1 MSTEMDSHL
10 VITTLVDQGVL
21 AADQSDAL
29 VEAVLESGR
38 EPEEFLIEEGQ
49 VDEHT
54 FYQAIA
60 NSVGANY
67 VDLSDFELD
76 AGLRDKIPVGLARL
90 HRALPIAEVDGTLYV
105 ALADPLDTERVAEL
119 RFALSQPLQVSVAP
133 VARIEELIAQYYES
147 VDYATQGF
155 STLSQKELSA
165 KLSEAGTAVSA
176 GNLSDEEKAQ
186 YVTQIIDNLI
196 DIGIKAK
203 ASDIHFEPFEEFMD
217 VRMRVDGTLRSL
229 LTKSDRQ
236 AYRAIKNELISR
248 VKILSNLN
256 IAESRLPQDGRIQR
270 SVMRDGKPFG
280 IDLRVSTLPTQ
291 FGESVVLRILDRSAV
306 QLDLDKLGVPE
317 RVKKTLREMIQLP
330 NGIIIVTG
338 PTGSGKTTTLYAC
351 LREINEPNAK
361 LLTAEDPVEY
371 DIDGIMQVP
380 VSEAIGLD
388 FARCLRAFLRQ
399 DPDRILVGETRD
411 LETAQIAIQAS
422 LTGHLVFT
430 SLHTNDSTGAIT
442 RLIDMGVEPFLIS
455 ASLELVVAQR
465 LVRRICPKCV
475 ETYEPTEDELLLL
488 GLSPHEV
495 GDKKFYK
502 GRGCEECSDTGYKGR
517 KGIYET
523 LRIGD
528 TLREMINQRAPGVV
542 LRQKAIELGMRTLRE
557 EGLDAIFNGETTVE
571 EILKYT

>member
-1 MSTEMDSHL
+1 MDPHL
-10 VITTLVDQGVL
+10 VITTLVDQGAVP
-21 AADQSDAL
+21 AEQSDDLLQAL
-29 VEAVLESGR
+29 LESGR
-38 EPEEFLIEEGQ
+38 SSEDFLVSEGH

-54 FYQAIA
+54 FYQTIA

-67 VDLSDFELD
+67 IDLAGFELESS
-76 AGLRDKIPVGLARL
+76 LRDKIPVGLARL
-90 HRALPIAEVDGTLYV
+90 HRALPVAEVDGTLYL
-105 ALADPLDTERVAEL
+105 ALSDPLDTERVSEL
-119 RFALSQPLQVSVAP
+119 RFALSQPIQISVASVP
-133 VARIEELIAQYYES
+133 RIEELITQYYES
-147 VDYATQGF
+147 IDYATEGF
-155 STLSQKELSA
+155 SALTQKELRA
-165 KLSEAGTAVSA
+165 KLSEAGSAVSA
-176 GNLSDEEKAQ
+176 GNLTEEERKQ

-229 LTKSDRQ
+229 LTKGDRK
-236 AYRAIKNELISR
+236 AYSSIARELISR
-248 VKILSNLN
+248 IKVISNLN

-270 SVMRDGKPFG
+270 SVMRNGKPFS

-291 FGESVVLRILDRSAV
+291 YGESVVLRILDRSAV

-317 RVKKTLREMIQLP
+317 RVKKTLREMIKLP

-351 LREINEPNAK
+351 LREINDPASK

-380 VSEAIGLD
+380 VNEGIGLD

-475 ETYEPTEDELLLL
+475 ETYEPTEDELMLL
-488 GLSPHEV
+488 GLSAHEV

-502 GRGCEECSDTGYKGR
+502 GRGCDECNNTGYKGR

-557 EGLDAIFNGETTVE
+557 EGLQAIFDGETSVE

>member
-1 MSTEMDSHL
+1 MDPHL
-10 VITTLVDQGVL
+10 VITTLADQGVVPS
-21 AADQSDAL
+21 DQSDAL
-29 VEAVLESGR
+29 LQAMLESGR
-38 EPEEFLIEEGQ
+38 SPEDFLIGEGH
-49 VDEHT
+49 VDEHA
-54 FYQAIA
+54 FYHAIA
-60 NSVGANY
+60 NSIGANY
-67 VDLSDFELD
+67 IDLTGFELENS
-76 AGLRDKIPVGLARL
+76 LRDRIPVGLARL
-90 HRALPIAEVDGTLYV
+90 HRALPVADHEGTLYV
-105 ALADPLDTERVAEL
+105 ALSDPLDPEKLSEL
-119 RFALSQPLQVSVAP
+119 RFALNENIAVSVAP
-133 VARIEELIAQYYES
+133 VRQIEQLIEQYYES
-147 VDYATQGF
+147 VDYAAEGF
-155 STLSQKELSA
+155 SALTQKELRA
-165 KLSEAGTAVSA
+165 KLSEAGSAVSA
-176 GNLSDEEKAQ
+176 GNLSDEDRAQ

-229 LTKSDRQ
+229 LTKSDRK
-236 AYRAIKNELISR
+236 AYSSIARELISR
-248 VKILSNLN
+248 VKVIASLN
-256 IAESRLPQDGRIQR
+256 IAESRLPQDGRIKR
-270 SVMRDGKPFG
+270 TVMRNGKPFD

-317 RVKKTLREMIQLP
+317 GVKKTLRDMIKLP

-380 VSEAIGLD
+380 VNEAIGLD
-388 FARCLRAFLRQ
+388 FSRCLRAFLRQ

-475 ETYEPTEDELLLL
+475 EPYEPSEDELVLL

-502 GRGCEECSDTGYKGR
+502 GRGCEDCNDTGYKGR

-523 LRIGD
+523 LRIND

-557 EGLDAIFNGETTVE
+557 EGLQAIFDGETSVE

>member
-1 MSTEMDSHL
+1 MDPHL
-10 VITTLVDQGVL
+10 VITTLADQGIIP
-21 AADQSDAL
+21 AEQSDAL
-29 VEAVLESGR
+29 LQAVLESGR
-38 EPEEFLIEEGQ
+38 APEDFLIEEGHI
-49 VDEHT
+49 DEHT
-54 FYQAIA
+54 FYQTIA
-60 NSVGANY
+60 HSIGANY
-67 VDLSDFELD
+67 IDLTDFELD
-76 AGLRDKIPVGLARL
+76 NSLRDKIPVGLARL
-90 HRALPIAEVDGTLYV
+90 HQALPVANLDGTLYV
-105 ALADPLDTERVAEL
+105 AMSDPLDAQRIEEL
-119 RFALSQPLQVSVAP
+119 RFALNENIQVSVAP
-133 VARIEELIAQYYES
+133 VRRIEELIAQYYES
-147 VDYATQGF
+147 VDYATEGF
-155 STLSQKELSA
+155 GALTQKELRE
-165 KLSEAGTAVSA
+165 KLSQVGAAVSA
-176 GNLSDEEKAQ
+176 GNLSDEDRAQ

-203 ASDIHFEPFEEFMD
+203 ASDIHFEPFEDFMD

-229 LTKSDRQ
+229 LTKSDRK
-236 AYRAIKNELISR
+236 AYSSIGRELISR
-248 VKILSNLN
+248 VKIIANLN

-270 SVMRDGKPFG
+270 SVTREGKPFS

-306 QLDLDKLGVPE
+306 QLDLDKLGVPDN
-317 RVKKTLREMIQLP
+317 VKKTLRDMIKLP

-351 LREINEPNAK
+351 LREINEPNSK

-371 DIDGIMQVP
+371 DIDGIIQVP
-380 VSEAIGLD
+380 VNEGIGLD

-465 LVRRICPKCV
+465 LVRRTCSKCIV
-475 ETYEPTEDELLLL
+475 PYEPSEEELLLL
-488 GLSPHEV
+488 GLSAHEV

-502 GRGCEECSDTGYKGR
+502 GNGCEDCNDTGYKGR
-517 KGIYET
+517 RAIYET
-523 LRIGD
+523 LRLND

-557 EGLDAIFNGETTVE
+557 EGLQAIFDGETTVE

>member
-1 MSTEMDSHL
+1 MDPHL
-10 VITTLVDQGVL
+10 VITTLVEQGVL
-21 AADQSDAL
+21 TAEQSDGL
-29 VEAVLESGR
+29 LQGMIDSGR
-38 EPEEFLIEEGQ
+38 SPEDFLVADGY
-49 VDEHT
+49 VGEHD

-60 NSVGANY
+60 NSIGANY
-67 VDLSDFELD
+67 IDLTDFELENT
-76 AGLRDKIPVGLARL
+76 LRDRVPVGLARL
-90 HRALPIAEVDGTLYV
+90 HRALPVAEHEGTLYL
-105 ALADPLDTERVAEL
+105 ALSDPLDPEKISEL
-119 RFALSQPLQVSVAP
+119 RFALNTDIQVSVAP
-133 VARIEELIAQYYES
+133 VHRIEELIQRYYES
-147 VDYATQGF
+147 VDYATEGF
-155 STLSQKELSA
+155 SALTQRELRA
-165 KLSEAGTAVSA
+165 KLSEAGSAVSA
-176 GNLSDEEKAQ
+176 GNLTEEERAQ

-229 LTKSDRQ
+229 LTKSDRK
-236 AYRAIKNELISR
+236 AYNSIARELISR
-248 VKILSNLN
+248 VKVISSLN
-256 IAESRLPQDGRIQR
+256 IAESRLPQDGRIKR
-270 SVMRDGKPFG
+270 TVMRDGKPFDV
-280 IDLRVSTLPTQ
+280 DLRVSTLPTQ

-317 RVKKTLREMIQLP
+317 SVKKTLREMIKLP

-351 LREINEPNAK
+351 LREINEPNSK

-380 VSEAIGLD
+380 VNEAIGLD

-465 LVRRICPKCV
+465 LVRRICPKCI
-475 ETYEPTEDELLLL
+475 EPYEPAEDELMLL
-488 GLSPHEV
+488 GLSAHEV
-495 GDKKFYK
+495 GDKKFFK
-502 GRGCEECSDTGYKGR
+502 GRGCEECNDTGYKGR
-517 KGIYET
+517 RAIYET
-523 LRIGD
+523 LRLND

-557 EGLDAIFNGETTVE
+557 EGLDAIFSGDTSVE
-571 EILKYT
+571 EVLKYT

>member
-1 MSTEMDSHL
+1 MDPHL
-10 VITTLVDQGVL
+10 VITTLADQGVI

-29 VEAVLESGR
+29 LQAVLESGR
-38 EPEEFLIEEGQ
+38 APEEYLIEEGH
-49 VDEHT
+49 VEEHA
-54 FYQAIA
+54 FYHAIA
-60 NSVGANY
+60 NSIGANY
-67 VDLSDFELD
+67 IDLTGFELD
-76 AGLRDKIPVGLARL
+76 NRLRDKIPVGLARL
-90 HRALPIAEVDGTLYV
+90 HRALPIAEHEGTLYV
-105 ALADPLDTERVAEL
+105 AFSDPFDSEKISEL
-119 RFALSQPLQVSVAP
+119 RFALNENIQISVAS
-133 VARIEELIAQYYES
+133 VRRIEELIALYYES
-147 VDYATQGF
+147 VDYATEGF
-155 STLSQKELSA
+155 SALTQKELRE
-165 KLSEAGTAVSA
+165 KLSELSSKAA
-176 GNLSDEEKAQ
+176 GNLTDEERSQ

-203 ASDIHFEPFEEFMD
+203 ASDIHFEPFEGFMD

-229 LTKSDRQ
+229 LTKSDRK
-236 AYRAIKNELISR
+236 AYNSIARELISR
-248 VKILSNLN
+248 VKIIANLN

-270 SVMRDGKPFG
+270 SVMRNGKPFA

-317 RVKKTLREMIQLP
+317 KVKKLLREMIQMP

-380 VSEAIGLD
+380 VNEGIGLD

-442 RLIDMGVEPFLIS
+442 RLVDMGVEPFLIS

-465 LVRRICPKCV
+465 LVRRICPKCI
-475 ETYEPTEDELLLL
+475 EPYEPSEDELLLL
-488 GLSPHEV
+488 GLSAHEV

-502 GRGCEECSDTGYKGR
+502 GRGCEECNDTGYKGR
-517 KGIYET
+517 KGIFET
-523 LRIGD
+523 LRLND

-557 EGLDAIFNGETTVE
+557 EGLQAIFDGETSVE

>member
-1 MSTEMDSHL
+1 MDAHL
-10 VITTLVDQGVL
+10 VITTLADQGVI
-21 AADQSDAL
+21 AAEQEQDLLNAI
-29 VEAVLESGR
+29 LESGR
-38 EPEEFLIEEGQ
+38 APEDYLVSEGY

-54 FYQAIA
+54 FYQTIA
-60 NSVGANY
+60 NSIGANY
-67 VDLSDFELD
+67 IDLSDFELPNS
-76 AGLRDKIPVGLARL
+76 LREKIPVGLARL
-90 HRALPIAEVDGTLYV
+90 HRVLPVSELDGTLYI
-105 ALADPLDTERVAEL
+105 ALSDPLNAETL
-119 RFALSQPLQVSVAP
+119 SELNFALNQNLQISVAR
-133 VARIEELIAQYYES
+133 VQRIEELIEKYYES
-147 VDYATQGF
+147 VDYGAEGF
-155 STLSQKELSA
+155 SAITQKELRD
-165 KLSEAGTAVSA
+165 KLSE
-176 GNLSDEEKAQ
+176 LSKKASVELTDDERSQ

-229 LTKSDRQ
+229 LTEGDRQ
-236 AYRAIKNELISR
+236 AYKGIKSELISR
-248 VKILSNLN
+248 IKVISNLN
-256 IAESRLPQDGRIQR
+256 IAESRLPQDGRIQKTLK
-270 SVMRDGKPFG
+270 RDGKDFNV
-280 IDLRVSTLPTQ
+280 DLRVSTLPTQ

-317 RVKKTLREMIQLP
+317 SVKKTIREMIKIP

-380 VSEAIGLD
+380 VNEGIGLD

-455 ASLELVVAQR
+455 ASLELIVAQR
-465 LVRRICPKCV
+465 LVRRICKKCMV
-475 ETYEPTEDELLLL
+475 PYEPTEEELLLL
-488 GLSPHEV
+488 GLSAHEI
-495 GDKKFYK
+495 GNKKFSK
-502 GRGCEECSDTGYKGR
+502 GNGCEDCNDTGYKGR

-523 LRIGD
+523 LRLND

-557 EGLDAIFNGETTVE
+557 EGLQAIFDNETTVE

>member
-1 MSTEMDSHL
+1 MDPHL
-10 VITTLVDQGVL
+10 VLTALVDQGVIGH
-21 AADQSDAL
+21 DQSDAL
-29 VEAVLESGR
+29 LQPMLESGR
-38 EPEEFLIEEGQ
+38 PPEDFLINEGH
-49 VDEHT
+49 VDKHT
-54 FYQAIA
+54 FYNAIA

-67 VDLSDFELD
+67 IDLSDFELENR
-76 AGLRDKIPVGLARL
+76 LRDKIPVGLARL
-90 HRALPIAEVDGTLYV
+90 HRALPVAELDGVLYV
-105 ALADPLDTERVAEL
+105 ALADPLDTEKLSEL
-119 RFALSQPLQVSVAP
+119 RFGLNANIHLSVAP
-133 VARIEELIAQYYES
+133 PDQIDALIERYYES
-147 VDYATQGF
+147 VDYAAEGF
-155 STLSQKELSA
+155 SSLTQKELRE
-165 KLSEAGTAVSA
+165 KLSEAGSAVSS
-176 GNLSDEEKAQ
+176 GNLSDDERAQ

-203 ASDIHFEPFEEFMD
+203 ASDIHFEPFEEYMD

-229 LTKSDRQ
+229 LTRSDRK
-236 AYRAIKNELISR
+236 AYSSISRELISR
-248 VKILSNLN
+248 VKIISNLN
-256 IAESRLPQDGRIQR
+256 ISENRLPQDGRIQR
-270 SVMRDGKPFG
+270 TVMRDGKPFG

-306 QLDLDKLGVPE
+306 QLDLDKLGVPD

-351 LREINEPNAK
+351 LREINQPNAK

-380 VSEAIGLD
+380 VNEGIGLD

-455 ASLELVVAQR
+455 ASLELIVAQR
-465 LVRRICPKCV
+465 LVRRICPKCI
-475 ETYEPTEDELLLL
+475 EPYEPTEDELVLL

-502 GRGCEECSDTGYKGR
+502 GHGCDECGDTGYKGR

-523 LRIGD
+523 LKMND

-557 EGLDAIFNGETTVE
+557 EGLDGVFNGETTVE
-571 EILKYT
+571 EVLKYT

>member
-1 MSTEMDSHL
+1 MDPHL
-10 VITTLVDQGVL
+10 VITTLVDQGVIE
-21 AADQSDAL
+21 AGQSDDLLQAL
-29 VEAVLESGR
+29 LESGR
-38 EPEEFLIEEGQ
+38 TPEDFLIEEGH
-49 VDEHT
+49 VDEHS
-54 FYQAIA
+54 FYQAVA

-67 VDLSDFELD
+67 IDLTGFELENN
-76 AGLRDKIPVGLARL
+76 LRDKIPVGLARL
-90 HRALPIAEVDGTLYV
+90 HRALPVAEIDGTLYL
-105 ALADPLDTERVAEL
+105 ALSDPLDTERVSEL
-119 RFALSQPLQVSVAP
+119 RFALNQPIQVSVAP
-133 VARIEELIAQYYES
+133 VRRIEELIGQYYES
-147 VDYATQGF
+147 VDYATEGF
-155 STLSQKELSA
+155 SALTQKELRER
-165 KLSEAGTAVSA
+165 LSEAGSAVSA
-176 GNLSDEEKAQ
+176 GNLSEEERAQ

-229 LTKSDRQ
+229 LTKSDRK
-236 AYRAIKNELISR
+236 AYSSIGRELISR
-248 VKILSNLN
+248 VKIISNLN

-270 SVMRDGKPFG
+270 SVTRNGKPFA

-291 FGESVVLRILDRSAV
+291 YGESVVLRILDRSAV

-317 RVKKTLREMIQLP
+317 KVKKTLREMIKLP

-380 VSEAIGLD
+380 VNEGIGLD

-465 LVRRICPKCV
+465 LVRRICSKCI
-475 ETYEPTEDELLLL
+475 EPYEPTEDELLLL

-502 GRGCEECSDTGYKGR
+502 GRGCDECNDTGYKGR
-517 KGIYET
+517 KGIFET

-557 EGLDAIFNGETTVE
+557 EGLDAIFNGETSVE

>member
-1 MSTEMDSHL
+1 MDPHL
-10 VITTLVDQGVL
+10 VIPTLADHGVI
-21 AADQSDAL
+21 AAEDSDAL
-29 VEAVLESGR
+29 LQAAVESGR
-38 EPEEFLIEEGQ
+38 SAEDFLINDGHVEE
-49 VDEHT
+49 HA
-54 FYQAIA
+54 FYEAVATAIGG
-60 NSVGANY
+60 SL
-67 VDLSDFELD
+67 VDLSKFELP
-76 AGLRDKIPVGLARL
+76 GNLRDRIPVGLARL
-90 HRALPIAEVDGTLYV
+90 HRALPVADHEGTLYV
-105 ALADPLDTERVAEL
+105 ALTDPLDTEKLSEL
-119 RFALSQPLQVSVAP
+119 RFALNENIQVSVAP

-147 VDYATQGF
+147 VDYAAEGFASLTQN
-155 STLSQKELSA
+155 ELRG
-165 KLSEAGTAVSA
+165 KLSDVGSAVAA

-196 DIGIKAK
+196 DIGINAK

-229 LTKSDRQ
+229 LTESDRS
-236 AYRAIKNELISR
+236 AYQAIKSELISR
-248 VKILSNLN
+248 IKIISNLN
-256 IAESRLPQDGRIQR
+256 IAESRLPQDGKIQR
-270 SVMRDGKPFG
+270 SVMREGKPFP

-306 QLDLDKLGVPE
+306 QLDLEKLGVPQKVQ
-317 RVKKTLREMIQLP
+317 RTLRDMIKLP

-351 LREINEPNAK
+351 LKEINDPAAK

-380 VSEAIGLD
+380 VNEGIGLD

-442 RLIDMGVEPFLIS
+442 RLVDMGVEPFLIS

-488 GLSPHEV
+488 GLSAHEI
-495 GDKKFYK
+495 GDKKFYR
-502 GRGCEECSDTGYKGR
+502 GRGHGCDECNGTGYKGR

-523 LRIGD
+523 LRLND

-542 LRQKAIELGMRTLRE
+542 LRQKAVELGMRTLRE
-557 EGLDAIFNGETTVE
+557 EGLDAIFNGETSVE

>member
-1 MSTEMDSHL
+1 MDPHL
-10 VITTLVDQGVL
+10 AITTLVDQGVL
-21 AADQSDAL
+21 PAEGSDAL
-29 VEAVLESGR
+29 LQSLLESGR
-38 EPEEFLIEEGQ
+38 PPQDFLIAEGH
-49 VDEHT
+49 VDEHA

-60 NSVGANY
+60 NSIGANY
-67 VDLSDFELD
+67 IDLTGFELE
-76 AGLRDKIPVGLARL
+76 AALRDRVPVGLARL
-90 HRALPIAEVDGTLYV
+90 HRALPVAEHEGTLYL
-105 ALADPLDTERVAEL
+105 ALSDPLNAETISEL
-119 RFALSQPLQVSVAP
+119 RFALSSDIQISVAS
-133 VARIEELIAQYYES
+133 VARVEELIQRYYES
-147 VDYATQGF
+147 VDYAAEGF
-155 STLSQKELSA
+155 SGLSHRELQA
-165 KLSEAGTAVSA
+165 KLSDAGSAVSA
-176 GNLSDEEKAQ
+176 GALTEEERAQ

-229 LTKSDRQ
+229 LTKSDRK
-236 AYRAIKNELISR
+236 AYSSIARELISR
-248 VKILSNLN
+248 VKVISSLN
-256 IAESRLPQDGRIQR
+256 IAESRLPQDGRIKR
-270 SVMRDGKPFG
+270 TVMRDGRQFDV
-280 IDLRVSTLPTQ
+280 DLRVSTLPTQ

-317 RVKKTLREMIQLP
+317 SVKKTLREMIQLP
-330 NGIIIVTG
+330 NGIIVVTG

-380 VSEAIGLD
+380 VNEAIGLD

-465 LVRRICPKCV
+465 LVRRICAKCI
-475 ETYEPTEDELLLL
+475 EPYEPAEDELMLL
-488 GLSPHEV
+488 GLSAHEV
-495 GDKKFYK
+495 GDKKFFK
-502 GRGCEECSDTGYKGR
+502 GRGCEECNDTGYKGR
-517 KGIYET
+517 RAIYET
-523 LRIGD
+523 LRLND

-557 EGLDAIFNGETTVE
+557 EGLDAIFSGDTTVE

>member
-1 MSTEMDSHL
+1 MDPDL
-10 VITTLVDQGVL
+10 LIPTLVDQGII
-21 AADQSDAL
+21 AASQAQELLDAI
-29 VEAVLESGR
+29 AASGR
-38 EPEEFLIEEGQ
+38 APEDFLINEGH

-54 FYQAIA
+54 FYTAIA
-60 NSVGANY
+60 NSIGANY
-67 VDLSDFELD
+67 IDLSDFELENR
-76 AGLRDKIPVGLARL
+76 LRDKIPVGLARL
-90 HRALPIAEVDGTLYV
+90 HRVLPVAEIDGTLYV
-105 ALADPLDTERVAEL
+105 ALSDPLDTERLSEL
-119 RFALSQPLQVSVAP
+119 RFAINQNIAVSVAAVP
-133 VARIEELIAQYYES
+133 QVEALIGKYYDS
-147 VDYATQGF
+147 IDFATEGF
-155 STLSQKELSA
+155 SSLTQMREKLSELSA
-165 KLSEAGTAVSA
+165 KAAGTMTD
-176 GNLSDEEKAQ
+176 DERAM
-186 YVTQIIDNLI
+186 YVTEIVDNLI

-217 VRMRVDGTLRSL
+217 VRMRVDGTLKSL
-229 LTKSDRQ
+229 LTKADRK
-236 AYRAIKNELISR
+236 AYRSIRNELISR
-248 VKILSNLN
+248 VKIISNLN
-256 IAESRLPQDGRIQR
+256 IAESRMPQDGRIQR
-270 SVMRDGKPFG
+270 TVMRDGKPFNV
-280 IDLRVSTLPTQ
+280 DLRVSTLPTQ

-317 RVKKTLREMIQLP
+317 RVKKTLREMIKLP

-351 LREINEPNAK
+351 LREINDPQSK
-361 LLTAEDPVEY
+361 LLTAEDQVEY

-380 VSEAIGLD
+380 INEAIGLD
-388 FARCLRAFLRQ
+388 FARALRAFLRQ

-475 ETYEPTEDELLLL
+475 EPYEPTEDELMLL
-488 GLSPHEV
+488 GLSAHEV
-495 GDKKFYK
+495 GDKKFFK
-502 GRGCEECSDTGYKGR
+502 GGGCADCNETGYKGR
-517 KGIYET
+517 KVIFET
-523 LRIGD
+523 LRLND

-557 EGLDAIFNGETTVE
+557 EGLDAIFAGETSVE

>member
-1 MSTEMDSHL
+1 MDPHI
-10 VITTLVDQGVL
+10 VITTLADQAVIAPEQSEELLQAVL
-21 AADQSDAL
+21 A
-29 VEAVLESGR
+29 SGR
-38 EPEEFLIEEGQ
+38 APEDFLINEGHI
-49 VDEHT
+49 DEHS

-60 NSVGANY
+60 NSIGASY
-67 VDLSDFELD
+67 LDLSDFDLD
-76 AGLRDKIPVGLARL
+76 SRLRDKIPVGLARL
-90 HRALPIAEVDGTLYV
+90 HRALPVAELDGTLYV
-105 ALADPLDTERVAEL
+105 ALSDPLDSEKLDEL
-119 RFALSQPLQVSVAP
+119 RFALNQNIAVSVAP
-133 VARIEELIAQYYES
+133 VPRIEELIAKFYES
-147 VDYATQGF
+147 VDYAAEGF
-155 STLSQKELSA
+155 SALTQKELRE
-165 KLSEAGTAVSA
+165 KLSEAGTALSSGA
-176 GNLSDEEKAQ
+176 LSDEEKSQ
-186 YVTQIIDNLI
+186 YVTNIIDHLI

-229 LTKSDRQ
+229 LTKSDRK
-236 AYRAIKNELISR
+236 AYNSMAKELISR
-248 VKILSNLN
+248 VKIISNLN

-270 SVMRDGKPFG
+270 TIMRDGKPFSV
-280 IDLRVSTLPTQ
+280 DLRVSTLPTQ

-317 RVKKTLREMIQLP
+317 RVKKIVREMIKMP
-330 NGIIIVTG
+330 NGIIVVTG

-351 LREINEPNAK
+351 LREINDPQSK

-380 VSEAIGLD
+380 VNEPIGLD

-399 DPDRILVGETRD
+399 DPDRILVGEMRD

-430 SLHTNDSTGAIT
+430 SLHTNDSTGAVT

-465 LVRRICPKCV
+465 LVRRICPHCI
-475 ETYEPTEDELLLL
+475 EPYEPTDDEILLL
-488 GLSPHEV
+488 GLSAHEI
-495 GDKKFYK
+495 GDKKFFK
-502 GRGCEECSDTGYKGR
+502 GRGCDECADTGYRGR
-517 KGIYET
+517 KGIFET

-557 EGLDAIFNGETTVE
+557 EGLQAIFDGETSVE

>member
-1 MSTEMDSHL
+1 MDPHL
-10 VITTLVDQGVL
+10 VITTLADQGVISPE
-21 AADQSDAL
+21 QSDEL
-29 VEAVLESGR
+29 LQGILDSGR
-38 EPEEFLIEEGQ
+38 APEDFLINDGH

-54 FYQAIA
+54 FYHAIA
-60 NSVGANY
+60 NSIGANY
-67 VDLSDFELD
+67 IDLTDFQLE
-76 AGLRDKIPVGLARL
+76 GRLRDKIPVGLARL
-90 HRALPIAEVDGTLYV
+90 HRVLPVAELDGTLYI
-105 ALADPLDTERVAEL
+105 ALSDPLDSEKLSEL
-119 RFALSQPLQVSVAP
+119 RFALNQNLQVSVAP
-133 VARIEELIAQYYES
+133 IARVEELITQFYES
-147 VDYATQGF
+147 VDYATEGF
-155 STLSQKELSA
+155 STVTQKELRER
-165 KLSEAGTAVSA
+165 LSELSSKAAGD
-176 GNLSDEEKAQ
+176 LSDDDRAQ

-203 ASDIHFEPFEEFMD
+203 ASDIHFEPFETYMD

-229 LTKSDRQ
+229 LTKSDRK
-236 AYRAIKNELISR
+236 AYSSISRELISR
-248 VKILSNLN
+248 VKIISNLN

-270 SVMRDGKPFG
+270 SVLRDGKPFA

-317 RVKKTLREMIQLP
+317 DVKKTLREMIKLP

-371 DIDGIMQVP
+371 DLDGIMQVP
-380 VSEAIGLD
+380 VQEAIGLD

-455 ASLELVVAQR
+455 ASLELIVAQR
-465 LVRRICPKCV
+465 LVRRICAKCIAP
-475 ETYEPTEDELLLL
+475 YEPTEEELMLL
-488 GLSPHEV
+488 GLSAHEV
-495 GDKKFYK
+495 GDKHFYK
-502 GRGCEECSDTGYKGR
+502 GRGCDECSDTGYRGR
-517 KGIYET
+517 KGIFET
-523 LRIGD
+523 LRLND

-557 EGLDAIFNGETTVE
+557 AGLQAIFDGETSVE

>member
-1 MSTEMDSHL
+1 MDPHL
-10 VITTLVDQGVL
+10 LIPTLVEQG
-21 AADQSDAL
+21 AIAPAQSQELLDA
-29 VEAVLESGR
+29 VVDSGR
-38 EPEEFLIEEGQ
+38 APEDFLINEGHI
-49 VDEHT
+49 DEHT
-54 FYQAIA
+54 FYNAVA
-60 NSVGANY
+60 NSIGANY
-67 VDLSDFELD
+67 IDLSDFEL
-76 AGLRDKIPVGLARL
+76 GNRLRDKIPVGLARL
-90 HRALPIAEVDGTLYV
+90 HRALPVAEVDGTLYV
-105 ALADPLDTERVAEL
+105 ALSDPLDTEKLSEL
-119 RFALSQPLQVSVAP
+119 RFAINQNIALSVAP
-133 VARIEELIAQYYES
+133 VSRVEELIGEYYDS
-147 VDYATQGF
+147 IDFATEGF
-155 STLSQKELSA
+155 SSLTQKELRE
-165 KLSEAGTAVSA
+165 KLSELSSKAAGTMT
-176 GNLSDEEKAQ
+176 DEERAQ
-186 YVTQIIDNLI
+186 YVMQIVDNLI

-217 VRMRVDGTLRSL
+217 VRMRVDGTLKSL
-229 LTKSDRQ
+229 LTKADRK
-236 AYRAIKNELISR
+236 AYRAIRNELISR
-248 VKILSNLN
+248 VKIVSNLN

-270 SVMRDGKPFG
+270 TVMRDGKPFNV
-280 IDLRVSTLPTQ
+280 DLRVSTLPTQ

-317 RVKKTLREMIQLP
+317 RVKKTLREMIKLP

-351 LREINEPNAK
+351 LREINDPQSK

-380 VSEAIGLD
+380 MNEAIGLD
-388 FARCLRAFLRQ
+388 FARALRAFLRQ

-455 ASLELVVAQR
+455 ASLELIVAQR

-475 ETYEPTEDELLLL
+475 EPYEPTEDELMLL
-488 GLSPHEV
+488 GLSAHEV

-502 GRGCEECSDTGYKGR
+502 GRGCDDCNETGYKGR
-517 KGIYET
+517 KAIFET

-542 LRQKAIELGMRTLRE
+542 LRQKAIEFGMRTLRE
-557 EGLDAIFNGETTVE
+557 EGLDAIFAGETSVE
-571 EILKYT
+571 EVLKYT

>member
-1 MSTEMDSHL
+1 MDPHI

-21 AADQSDAL
+21 AADQSDTL
-29 VEAVLESGR
+29 LQEILESGR
-38 EPEEFLIEEGQ
+38 TPEDYLIQDGI
-49 VDEHT
+49 VDEHS
-54 FYQAIA
+54 FYSAIA
-60 NSVGANY
+60 NSIGANY
-67 VDLSDFELD
+67 IDLSDFELPD
-76 AGLRDKIPVGLARL
+76 NVRNAIPVGLVRL
-90 HRALPIAEVDGTLYV
+90 HRALPVAEHAGMLYV
-105 ALADPLDTERVAEL
+105 ALSDPLDAEKVSEL
-119 RFALSQPLQVSVAP
+119 RFALNRDIQLSVAP

-147 VDYATQGF
+147 IDYATEGF
-155 STLSQKELSA
+155 STLTQKELQE
-165 KLSEAGTAVSA
+165 KLSQAGSAVSA
-176 GNLSDEEKAQ
+176 GNLTDDERSQ
-186 YVTQIIDNLI
+186 YVTQIIDNLV

-229 LTKSDRQ
+229 LTKADRK
-236 AYRAIKNELISR
+236 AYSSIARELISR
-248 VKILSNLN
+248 IKIVSNLN
-256 IAESRLPQDGRIQR
+256 ISETRLPQDGRIQR
-270 SVMRDGKPFG
+270 TVLREGKPFP

-317 RVKKTLREMIQLP
+317 RIKKTLREMIKLP

-351 LREINEPNAK
+351 LREINEPNSK

-380 VSEAIGLD
+380 VNEGIGLD

-442 RLIDMGVEPFLIS
+442 RLLDMGVEPFLIS
-455 ASLELVVAQR
+455 ASLELIVAQR
-465 LVRRICPKCV
+465 LVRRICPNCI
-475 ETYEPTEDELLLL
+475 EPYEPTEDELMLL

-495 GDKKFYK
+495 GDKKFFK
-502 GRGCEECSDTGYKGR
+502 GKGCDECGNTGYRGR
-517 KGIYET
+517 KGIFET
-523 LRIGD
+523 LRLND
-528 TLREMINQRAPGVV
+528 TLREMINQRVPGVV

-557 EGLDAIFNGETTVE
+557 EGLQAIFDGETSVE

>member
-1 MSTEMDSHL
+1 MDPHL
-10 VITTLVDQGVL
+10 VITTLVEQGVIE
-21 AADQSDAL
+21 AGQSDQLLQA
-29 VEAVLESGR
+29 ALESGR
-38 EPEEFLIEEGQ
+38 APEDFLVEEGH
-49 VDEHT
+49 VDEHS

-67 VDLSDFELD
+67 IDLTGFELENS
-76 AGLRDKIPVGLARL
+76 LRDKIPVGLARL
-90 HRALPIAEVDGTLYV
+90 HRALPVAELDGTLY
-105 ALADPLDTERVAEL
+105 LAISDPFDTERISEL
-119 RFALSQPLQVSVAP
+119 GFALNQPIQVSVAP
-133 VARIEELIAQYYES
+133 VRRIEELIGQYYES
-147 VDYATQGF
+147 VDYASEGFGALTQR
-155 STLSQKELSA
+155 ELQD
-165 KLSEAGTAVSA
+165 KLTAAGSAVSA
-176 GNLSDEEKAQ
+176 GDLSEEERQQ

-203 ASDIHFEPFEEFMD
+203 ASDIHFEPFEEYMD

-229 LTKSDRQ
+229 LTKSDRA
-236 AYRAIKNELISR
+236 AYSSIGRELISR
-248 VKILSNLN
+248 VKIIANLN

-270 SVMRDGKPFG
+270 SVTRNGKPFA

-317 RVKKTLREMIQLP
+317 KVKKTLREMIKLP

-351 LREINEPNAK
+351 LKEINEPNAK

-371 DIDGIMQVP
+371 DIDGILQVP
-380 VSEAIGLD
+380 VNEGIGLD

-465 LVRRICPKCV
+465 LVRRICSKCI
-475 ETYEPTEDELLLL
+475 EPYEPTEEELLLL

-495 GDKKFYK
+495 GDKKFFK
-502 GRGCEECSDTGYKGR
+502 GRGCDECNDTGYKGR
-517 KGIYET
+517 KGIFET

>member
-1 MSTEMDSHL
+1 MDAHL
-10 VITTLVDQGVL
+10 VIATLSDQGIL
-21 AADQSDAL
+21 DAEQAETL
-29 VEAVLESGR
+29 LNAILESGR
-38 EPEEFLIEEGQ
+38 SPEDFLVNDGH

-60 NSVGANY
+60 NSIGANY
-67 VDLSDFELD
+67 IDLSDFELENS
-76 AGLRDKIPVGLARL
+76 LRDKIPVGLARL
-90 HRALPIAEVDGTLYV
+90 HRALPVADMNGTLYV
-105 ALADPLDTERVAEL
+105 ALSDPLDTEKLSEL
-119 RFALSQPLQVSVAP
+119 RFAINQNIQISVASVP
-133 VARIEELIAQYYES
+133 LIEELITKYYES
-147 VDYATQGF
+147 VDYATEGF
-155 STLSQKELSA
+155 SALTQKELRE
-165 KLSEAGTAVSA
+165 KLSELSSKAAD
-176 GNLSDEEKAQ
+176 NLTDEERAQ

-203 ASDIHFEPFEEFMD
+203 ASDIHFEPFEEYMD

-229 LTKSDRQ
+229 LTKSDRK
-236 AYRAIKNELISR
+236 AYSSIARELISR
-248 VKILSNLN
+248 VKIISNLN

-270 SVMRDGKPFG
+270 TITRDGRPFNV
-280 IDLRVSTLPTQ
+280 DLRVSTLPTQ

-317 RVKKTLREMIQLP
+317 RVKKTLRDLIKLP

-351 LREINEPNAK
+351 LREINEPNSK

-380 VSEAIGLD
+380 VNESIGLD

-411 LETAQIAIQAS
+411 IETAQIAIQAS

-455 ASLELVVAQR
+455 ASLELIVAQR
-465 LVRRICPKCV
+465 LVRRICPKCI
-475 ETYEPTEDELLLL
+475 EPYEPTDDELMLL
-488 GLSPHEV
+488 GLSAHEV

-502 GRGCEECSDTGYKGR
+502 GRGCDDCGDSGYKGR
-517 KGIYET
+517 KGIFET

-557 EGLDAIFNGETTVE
+557 EGLQAIFDGETTVE

>member
-1 MSTEMDSHL
+1 MDPHL
-10 VITTLVDQGVL
+10 VITTLVDQSVI
-21 AADQSDAL
+21 APDQSDAL
-29 VEAVLESGR
+29 LQAMLESGR
-38 EPEEFLIEEGQ
+38 APEDYLIEEGH
-49 VDEHT
+49 VDEYS

-60 NSVGANY
+60 NSIGANY
-67 VDLSDFELD
+67 IDLSDFELD
-76 AGLRDKIPVGLARL
+76 NKLRDRIPVGLARL
-90 HRALPIAEVDGTLYV
+90 HRALPVADYEGTLYV
-105 ALADPLDTERVAEL
+105 ALSDPLDQEKLSEL
-119 RFALSQPLQVSVAP
+119 RFALNENLHISVAP
-133 VARIEELIAQYYES
+133 VRRIEELIAQYYES
-147 VDYATQGF
+147 IDYATEGF
-155 STLSQKELSA
+155 SALTQKELRE
-165 KLSEAGTAVSA
+165 KLSQAGTAVSA
-176 GNLSDEEKAQ
+176 GNLTEAERSQ
-186 YVTQIIDNLI
+186 YVTQIVDNLI

-203 ASDIHFEPFEEFMD
+203 ASDIHFEPFEEYMD

-229 LTKSDRQ
+229 LTKSDRK
-236 AYRAIKNELISR
+236 AYNSIGRELISR
-248 VKILSNLN
+248 VKIISNLN

-270 SVMRDGKPFG
+270 TVTRDGKPFN

-291 FGESVVLRILDRSAV
+291 YGESVVLRILDRSAV

-317 RVKKTLREMIQLP
+317 HVKKTLREMIKMP

-380 VSEAIGLD
+380 VNEGIGLD

-442 RLIDMGVEPFLIS
+442 RLVDMGVEPFLIS

-465 LVRRICPKCV
+465 LVRRICPKCI
-475 ETYEPTEDELLLL
+475 EPFEPTEDELMLL

-495 GDKKFYK
+495 GDKKFFK
-502 GRGCEECSDTGYKGR
+502 GRGCEECNDTGYKGR
-517 KGIYET
+517 KGIFET
-523 LRIGD
+523 LRLND

-557 EGLDAIFNGETTVE
+557 AGLQAIFDGETSVE

>member
-1 MSTEMDSHL
+1 MDPHL
-10 VITTLVDQGVL
+10 AITTLVDQGVL
-21 AADQSDAL
+21 PAEGSDAL
-29 VEAVLESGR
+29 LQSLLESGR
-38 EPEEFLIEEGQ
+38 PPQDFLIAEGH
-49 VDEHT
+49 VDEHA

-60 NSVGANY
+60 NSIGANY
-67 VDLSDFELD
+67 IDLTDFELE
-76 AGLRDKIPVGLARL
+76 AALRDRVPVGLARL
-90 HRALPIAEVDGTLYV
+90 HRALPVAEHEGTLYL
-105 ALADPLDTERVAEL
+105 ALSDPLNAETISEL
-119 RFALSQPLQVSVAP
+119 RFALSSDIQISVAS
-133 VARIEELIAQYYES
+133 VARVEELIQRYYES
-147 VDYATQGF
+147 VDYAAEGF
-155 STLSQKELSA
+155 SGLSHRELQA
-165 KLSEAGTAVSA
+165 KLSDAGSAVSA
-176 GNLSDEEKAQ
+176 GALTEEERAQ

-229 LTKSDRQ
+229 LTKSDRK
-236 AYRAIKNELISR
+236 AYSSIARELISR
-248 VKILSNLN
+248 VKVISSLN
-256 IAESRLPQDGRIQR
+256 IAESRLPQDGRIKR
-270 SVMRDGKPFG
+270 TVMRDGRQFDV
-280 IDLRVSTLPTQ
+280 DLRVSTLPTQ

-317 RVKKTLREMIQLP
+317 SVKKTLREMIQLP
-330 NGIIIVTG
+330 NGIIVVT
-338 PTGSGKTTTLYAC
+338 YAC

-380 VSEAIGLD
+380 VNEAIGLD

-465 LVRRICPKCV
+465 LVRRICAKCI
-475 ETYEPTEDELLLL
+475 EPYEPAEDELMLL
-488 GLSPHEV
+488 GLSAHEV
-495 GDKKFYK
+495 GDKKFFK
-502 GRGCEECSDTGYKGR
+502 GRGCEECNDTGYKGR
-517 KGIYET
+517 RAIYET
-523 LRIGD
+523 LRLND

-557 EGLDAIFNGETTVE
+557 EGLDAIFSGDTTVE

>member
-1 MSTEMDSHL
+1 MDPHL
-10 VITTLVDQGVL
+10 VITTLVDQGVIE
-21 AADQSDAL
+21 AGTSDEL
-29 VEAVLESGR
+29 LQTVLDSGR
-38 EPEEFLIEEGQ
+38 APEDFLIGEGH
-49 VDEHT
+49 VDEHS

-67 VDLSDFELD
+67 IDLTAFELENS
-76 AGLRDKIPVGLARL
+76 LRDKIPVGLARL
-90 HRALPIAEVDGTLYV
+90 HRALPVAEIDGTLYL
-105 ALADPLDTERVAEL
+105 ALSDPLDTERVSEL
-119 RFALSQPLQVSVAP
+119 RFALNQPIQVSVAP
-133 VARIEELIAQYYES
+133 VHRIEELIGQYYES
-147 VDYATQGF
+147 VDYATEGF
-155 STLSQKELSA
+155 SALTQKELRE
-165 KLSEAGTAVSA
+165 KLSEAGSAVSA
-176 GNLSDEEKAQ
+176 GNLSEEERAQ

-229 LTKSDRQ
+229 LTASDRK
-236 AYRAIKNELISR
+236 AYSSIGRELISR
-248 VKILSNLN
+248 VKIISNLN

-270 SVMRDGKPFG
+270 SVTRNGKPFA

-291 FGESVVLRILDRSAV
+291 YGESVVLRILDRSAV

-317 RVKKTLREMIQLP
+317 KVKKTLREMIKLP

-380 VSEAIGLD
+380 VNEGIGLD

-465 LVRRICPKCV
+465 LVRRICPNCI
-475 ETYEPTEDELLLL
+475 EPYEPTEDELLLL

-495 GDKKFYK
+495 GDKKFFK
-502 GRGCEECSDTGYKGR
+502 GRGCDDCNGTGYKGR
-517 KGIYET
+517 KGIFET

>member
-1 MSTEMDSHL
+1 MDPHL
-10 VITTLVDQGVL
+10 VITTLAGQGLIDPSQAEGLL
-21 AADQSDAL
+21 AL
-29 VEAVLESGR
+29 VLESGR
-38 EPEEFLIEEGQ
+38 APEEFLVSEGYVEERA
-49 VDEHT
+49 
-54 FYQAIA
+54 FYDALALSI
-60 NSVGANY
+60 GANRI
-67 VDLSDFELD
+67 DLSDFELD
-76 AGLRDKIPVGLARL
+76 SGLRDKIPVGLARL
-90 HRALPIAEVDGTLYV
+90 HRALPVADVGGVLYV
-105 ALADPLDTERVAEL
+105 ALADPLDAEKISDL
-119 RFALSQPLQVSVAP
+119 RFALGQDMQVSVAP
-133 VARIEELIAQYYES
+133 VAQVEELVGKYYDSIDFAAE
-147 VDYATQGF
+147 GF
-155 STLSQKELSA
+155 TMLTQKELRA
-165 KLSEAGTAVSA
+165 KLSEAGTA
-176 GNLSDEEKAQ
+176 LSGSLTDEEKAK
-186 YVTQIIDNLI
+186 YVKTIVDNLI
-196 DIGIKAK
+196 DIGINAK

-217 VRMRVDGTLRSL
+217 VRMRVDGTLKSL
-229 LTKSDRQ
+229 LTGADRK
-236 AYRAIKNELISR
+236 AYRSIRNELISR
-248 VKILSNLN
+248 VKIISNLN

-270 SVMRDGKPFG
+270 TIMREGKPFNV
-280 IDLRVSTLPTQ
+280 DVRVSTLPTQ
-291 FGESVVLRILDRSAV
+291 YGESVVLRILDRSAV
-306 QLDLDKLGVPE
+306 QLDLDKLGVPD
-317 RVKKTLREMIQLP
+317 RVKKTLRDMIKLP

-351 LREINEPNAK
+351 LREINDPNSK

-380 VSEAIGLD
+380 VNEAIGLD

-465 LVRRICPKCV
+465 LVRRICPQCI
-475 ETYEPTEDELLLL
+475 EPHEPTEDEIMLL
-488 GLSPHEV
+488 GLSAHEV

-502 GRGCEECSDTGYKGR
+502 GRGCEECNGTGYRGR
-517 KGIYET
+517 KAIFET

-557 EGLDAIFNGETTVE
+557 EGLQAIFDGETSVE
-571 EILKYT
+571 EVLKYT

>member
-1 MSTEMDSHL
+1 MDPHL
-10 VITTLVDQGVL
+10 VITTLVEQGAL
-21 AADQSDAL
+21 PPDHADPLLDA
-29 VEAVLESGR
+29 VIASGR
-38 EPEEFLIEEGQ
+38 EPEDFLIAEGY
-49 VDEHT
+49 VDEHA
-54 FYQAIA
+54 FYHAIA
-60 NSVGANY
+60 NSIGANY
-67 VDLSDFELD
+67 IDLSDFELE
-76 AGLRDKIPVGLARL
+76 GRLRDKIPVGLARL
-90 HRALPIAEVDGTLYV
+90 HRVLPVAELDGTLYI
-105 ALADPLDTERVAEL
+105 ALADPLDSEKLSEL
-119 RFALSQPLQVSVAP
+119 RFALNQNLQVSVAP
-133 VARIEELIAQYYES
+133 IARVEELIAKFYES
-147 VDYATQGF
+147 VDFAAEGF
-155 STLSQKELSA
+155 SSVTQKELREQ
-165 KLSEAGTAVSA
+165 LSELSGKAA
-176 GNLSDEEKAQ
+176 GNLTDDERIQ

-203 ASDIHFEPFEEFMD
+203 ASDIHFEPFEDFMD

-229 LTKSDRQ
+229 LTKSDRK
-236 AYRAIKNELISR
+236 AYSSIARELISR
-248 VKILSNLN
+248 VKVISNLN

-270 SVMRDGKPFG
+270 VVSRDGKPFN

-291 FGESVVLRILDRSAV
+291 FGESVVLRVLDRSAV
-306 QLDLDKLGVPE
+306 QLDLDALGVPE
-317 RVKKTLREMIQLP
+317 SVKKTLRDMIKLP

-371 DIDGIMQVP
+371 EIDGILQVP
-380 VSEAIGLD
+380 VNEGIGLD

-430 SLHTNDSTGAIT
+430 SLHTNDSTGAVT

-465 LVRRICPKCV
+465 LVRRICKKCIAP
-475 ETYEPTEDELLLL
+475 YEPTEDELILL

-502 GRGCEECSDTGYKGR
+502 GAGCEECNDTGYRGR
-517 KGIYET
+517 KGVFET
-523 LRIGD
+523 LKLND

-557 EGLDAIFNGETTVE
+557 EGLQAIFDGETSVE

>member
-1 MSTEMDSHL
+1 MDPHL
-10 VITTLVDQGVL
+10 VITTLVDQGIFP
-21 AADQSDAL
+21 AEQSDAL
-29 VEAVLESGR
+29 LQAVLESGR
-38 EPEEFLIEEGQ
+38 APEDFLIEEGHI
-49 VDEHT
+49 DEHT
-54 FYQAIA
+54 FYQTIAQAI
-60 NSVGANY
+60 GANY
-67 VDLSDFELD
+67 IDLTDFELENS
-76 AGLRDKIPVGLARL
+76 LRDKIPVGLARL
-90 HRALPIAEVDGTLYV
+90 HQALPVATLDGTLYV
-105 ALADPLDTERVAEL
+105 AMSDPLDAQRIEEL
-119 RFALSQPLQVSVAP
+119 RFALHENIQISVAP
-133 VARIEELIAQYYES
+133 VRRIEELIAKYYETI
-147 VDYATQGF
+147 DYATEGF
-155 STLSQKELSA
+155 ATLTQKELRE
-165 KLSEAGTAVSA
+165 KLSQAGTAVLA
-176 GNLSDEEKAQ
+176 GNLSEEDRAQ

-196 DIGIKAK
+196 DIGVKAK
-203 ASDIHFEPFEEFMD
+203 ASDIHFEPFEDFMD

-229 LTKSDRQ
+229 LTRSDRK
-236 AYRAIKNELISR
+236 AYSSIGRELISR
-248 VKILSNLN
+248 VKIISNLN

-270 SVMRDGKPFG
+270 SVTRDGKPFS

-306 QLDLDKLGVPE
+306 QLDLDKLGVPDN
-317 RVKKTLREMIQLP
+317 VKKTLREMIKLP

-351 LREINEPNAK
+351 LREINEPNSK

-371 DIDGIMQVP
+371 DIDGIIQVP
-380 VSEAIGLD
+380 VNEGIGLD

-465 LVRRICPKCV
+465 LVRRTCSKCIV
-475 ETYEPTEDELLLL
+475 PYEPSEEELLLL
-488 GLSPHEV
+488 GLSAHEV

-502 GRGCEECSDTGYKGR
+502 GNGCEECNDTGYKGR
-517 KGIYET
+517 RAIYET
-523 LRIGD
+523 LRLND

-557 EGLDAIFNGETTVE
+557 EGLQAIFDGETTVE

>member
-1 MSTEMDSHL
+1 MDPHL
-10 VITTLVDQGVL
+10 VITTLVDQG
-21 AADQSDAL
+21 AIPAEQSD
-29 VEAVLESGR
+29 VLLQAILDSGR
-38 EPEEFLIEEGQ
+38 PPEDFLVNDGHI
-49 VDEHT
+49 DEHA

-60 NSVGANY
+60 NSIGANY
-67 VDLSDFELD
+67 IDLSDFELE
-76 AGLRDKIPVGLARL
+76 ASLREKIPVGLARL
-90 HRALPIAEVDGTLYV
+90 HRVLPVSEVDGTLYA
-105 ALADPLDTERVAEL
+105 ALSDPLDAEKISEL
-119 RFALSQPLQVSVAP
+119 RFAISQPLQISVASVP
-133 VARIEELIAQYYES
+133 RIEELIGQYYDSIDFASE
-147 VDYATQGF
+147 GF
-155 STLSQKELSA
+155 TSLTQKELRA
-165 KLSEAGTAVSA
+165 KLSELSSLAAGEMT
-176 GNLSDEEKAQ
+176 EEERAK
-186 YVTQIIDNLI
+186 YVMQIIDNLI
-196 DIGIKAK
+196 DMGIKAK

-217 VRMRVDGTLRSL
+217 VRMRVDGTLKSL
-229 LTKSDRQ
+229 LDETDRK
-236 AYRAIKNELISR
+236 AYRSIKNELISR
-248 VKILSNLN
+248 VKIISNLN

-270 SVMRDGKPFG
+270 TIMKDGKPFG
-280 IDLRVSTLPTQ
+280 VDLRVSTLPTQ

-317 RVKKTLREMIQLP
+317 RVKKTLRDMIKLP

-351 LREINEPNAK
+351 LREINDPQSK

-380 VSEAIGLD
+380 VNEGIGLD

-465 LVRRICPKCV
+465 LVRRICPKCIHP
-475 ETYEPTEDELLLL
+475 YEPSEDELMLL
-488 GLSPHEV
+488 GLSAHEV
-495 GDKKFYK
+495 GDKKFFK
-502 GRGCEECSDTGYKGR
+502 GRGCDDCSGTGYKGR
-517 KGIYET
+517 KAIFET

-542 LRQKAIELGMRTLRE
+542 LRQKAVELGMRTLRE
-557 EGLDAIFNGETTVE
+557 EGLDAIFAGETSVE

>member
-1 MSTEMDSHL
+1 MDPHL
-10 VITTLVDQGVL
+10 VITTLADQG
-21 AADQSDAL
+21 AITPEQSEEL
-29 VEAVLESGR
+29 LQGILESGR
-38 EPEEFLIEEGQ
+38 APEDFLINDGH

-54 FYQAIA
+54 FYHAIA
-60 NSVGANY
+60 NSIGANY
-67 VDLSDFELD
+67 IDLTDFQLD
-76 AGLRDKIPVGLARL
+76 NRLRDKIPVGLARL
-90 HRALPIAEVDGTLYV
+90 HRVLPVAEVDDTLYI
-105 ALADPLDTERVAEL
+105 ALSDPLDAEKLSEL
-119 RFALSQPLQVSVAP
+119 RFALNQNLQVSVAP
-133 VARIEELIAQYYES
+133 VARVEELIAQYYES
-147 VDYATQGF
+147 VDYAAEGF
-155 STLSQKELSA
+155 GTLTQKELRER
-165 KLSEAGTAVSA
+165 LSELSSKAAGD
-176 GNLSDEEKAQ
+176 LSDDDRAQ
-186 YVTQIIDNLI
+186 YVTQIVDNLI

-203 ASDIHFEPFEEFMD
+203 ASDIHFEPFETYMD

-229 LTKSDRQ
+229 LPNSDRK
-236 AYRAIKNELISR
+236 AYSSISRELISR
-248 VKILSNLN
+248 VKIISNLN

-270 SVMRDGKPFG
+270 SVQRDGKPFS

-317 RVKKTLREMIQLP
+317 SVKKTLREMIKLP

-380 VSEAIGLD
+380 VNEGIGLD

-411 LETAQIAIQAS
+411 IETAQIAIQAS

-455 ASLELVVAQR
+455 ASLELIVAQR
-465 LVRRICPKCV
+465 LVRRICPKCIAP
-475 ETYEPTEDELLLL
+475 YEPTEEELMLL
-488 GLSPHEV
+488 GLSAHEV
-495 GDKKFYK
+495 GDKHFYK
-502 GRGCEECSDTGYKGR
+502 GRGCDDCNDTGYRGR
-517 KGIYET
+517 KGIFET
-523 LRIGD
+523 LRLND

-557 EGLDAIFNGETTVE
+557 EGLQAIFDGETSVE

>member
-1 MSTEMDSHL
+1 MDPHL
-10 VITTLVDQGVL
+10 VITTLADQGVL
-21 AADQSDAL
+21 DPSQTDAL
-29 VEAVLESGR
+29 LQAIIDSGR
-38 EPEEFLIEEGQ
+38 APEDYLINDGY
-49 VDEHT
+49 VDEHA
-54 FYQAIA
+54 FYNAIA
-60 NSVGANY
+60 TSIGANY
-67 VDLSDFELD
+67 IDLSDFELD
-76 AGLRDKIPVGLARL
+76 NRLRDSIPVGLARL
-90 HRALPIAEVDGTLYV
+90 HRALPVAELDGTLYV
-105 ALADPLDTERVAEL
+105 ALSDPLDSEKLSEL
-119 RFALSQPLQVSVAP
+119 RFALNQDIQISVAP
-133 VARIEELIAQYYES
+133 VQRIEELITQYYES
-147 VDYATQGF
+147 VDFATEGF
-155 STLSQKELSA
+155 STLTQRELRE
-165 KLSEAGTAVSA
+165 KLSELSQRAAGQM
-176 GNLSDEEKAQ
+176 SDDERAQ
-186 YVTQIIDNLI
+186 YVTQIVDNLI

-203 ASDIHFEPFEEFMD
+203 ASDIHFEPFEDFMD

-229 LTKSDRQ
+229 LTKSDRK
-236 AYRAIKNELISR
+236 AYRSIKNELISR
-248 VKILSNLN
+248 VKVISNLN

-270 SVMRDGKPFG
+270 SVVRDGKPFA

-317 RVKKTLREMIQLP
+317 RVKKVLRDMIKLP

-380 VSEAIGLD
+380 VNEGIGLD

-430 SLHTNDSTGAIT
+430 SLHTNDSTGAVT

-465 LVRRICPKCV
+465 LVRRICPKCI
-475 ETYEPTEDELLLL
+475 ESYEPTEEELMLL

-502 GRGCEECSDTGYKGR
+502 GRGCEECGDTGYRGR
-517 KGIYET
+517 KGIFET
-523 LRIGD
+523 LRLND

-557 EGLDAIFNGETTVE
+557 EGLEAIFEGDTTVE

>member
-1 MSTEMDSHL
+1 MDAHL
-10 VITTLVDQGVL
+10 VITTLADQGIVPAEQTEPL
-21 AADQSDAL
+21 LQ
-29 VEAVLESGR
+29 AVLESGR
-38 EPEEFLIEEGQ
+38 TAEDFLINEGH

-54 FYQAIA
+54 FYQTIA

-67 VDLSDFELD
+67 VDLSDFELE

-90 HRALPIAEVDGTLYV
+90 HRALPVAEIDGTLYV
-105 ALADPLDTERVAEL
+105 ALSDPLDAERVSEL
-119 RFALSQPLQVSVAP
+119 RFALSQPLQISVSP
-133 VARIEELIAQYYES
+133 VERIEALITQYYES
-147 VDYATQGF
+147 VDYAAEGF
-155 STLSQKELSA
+155 SALTQKELRE
-165 KLSEAGTAVSA
+165 KLSE
-176 GNLSDEEKAQ
+176 LSSKASGELTDEERAQ

-203 ASDIHFEPFEEFMD
+203 ASDIHFEPFEDFMD

-229 LTKSDRQ
+229 LTKTDRK
-236 AYRAIKNELISR
+236 AYSSIARELISR
-248 VKILSNLN
+248 VKIIANLN

-270 SVMRDGKPFG
+270 SVVRNGKPFG

-317 RVKKTLREMIQLP
+317 RVKKTLRELIQLP

-380 VSEAIGLD
+380 VNEGIGLD

-465 LVRRICPKCV
+465 LVRRICPKCIQP
-475 ETYEPTEDELLLL
+475 YEPTEDELLLL

-502 GRGCEECSDTGYKGR
+502 GHGCDDCNETGYKGR
-517 KGIYET
+517 KGIFET

-557 EGLDAIFNGETTVE
+557 EGLQAIFDGETSVE

>member
-1 MSTEMDSHL
+1 MDPHL
-10 VITTLVDQGVL
+10 VITTLADQGVVPSN
-21 AADQSDAL
+21 QSDAL
-29 VEAVLESGR
+29 LQAMLESGR
-38 EPEEFLIEEGQ
+38 SPEDFLIGEGH
-49 VDEHT
+49 VDEHA
-54 FYQAIA
+54 FYHAIA
-60 NSVGANY
+60 NSIGANY
-67 VDLSDFELD
+67 IDLTGFELENS
-76 AGLRDKIPVGLARL
+76 LRDRIPVGLARL
-90 HRALPIAEVDGTLYV
+90 HRALPVADHEGTLYV
-105 ALADPLDTERVAEL
+105 ALSDPLDPEKLSEL
-119 RFALSQPLQVSVAP
+119 RFALNENIAVSVAP
-133 VARIEELIAQYYES
+133 VRQIEQLIEQYYES
-147 VDYATQGF
+147 VDYAAEGF
-155 STLSQKELSA
+155 SALTQKELRA
-165 KLSEAGTAVSA
+165 KLSEAGSAVSA
-176 GNLSDEEKAQ
+176 GNLSDEDRAQ

-229 LTKSDRQ
+229 LTKSDRK
-236 AYRAIKNELISR
+236 AYSSIARELISR
-248 VKILSNLN
+248 VKVIASLN
-256 IAESRLPQDGRIQR
+256 IAESRLPQDGRIKR
-270 SVMRDGKPFG
+270 TVMRNGKPFD

-317 RVKKTLREMIQLP
+317 GVKKTLRDMIKLP

-380 VSEAIGLD
+380 VNEAIGLD
-388 FARCLRAFLRQ
+388 FSRCLRAFLRQ

-475 ETYEPTEDELLLL
+475 EPYEPSEDELVLL

-502 GRGCEECSDTGYKGR
+502 GRGCEDCNDTGYKGR

-523 LRIGD
+523 LRIND

-557 EGLDAIFNGETTVE
+557 EGLQAIFDGETSVE

>member
-1 MSTEMDSHL
+1 MDPHL
-10 VITTLVDQGVL
+10 VITTLVDQGIV

-29 VEAVLESGR
+29 LQAMLESGR
-38 EPEEFLIEEGQ
+38 TAEDFLINDGHVEEYA
-49 VDEHT
+49 

-67 VDLSDFELD
+67 IDLTDFELENRI
-76 AGLRDKIPVGLARL
+76 RDKIPVGLARL
-90 HRALPIAEVDGTLYV
+90 HRALPVADVDGTLYV
-105 ALADPLDTERVAEL
+105 ALADPLDSEKISEL
-119 RFALSQPLQVSVAP
+119 RFALNENIQISVAP
-133 VARIEELIAQYYES
+133 VARIDELIAHYYES
-147 VDYATQGF
+147 VDYAAEGF
-155 STLSQKELSA
+155 SALTQKELREKLSELSQKA
-165 KLSEAGTAVSA
+165 AGQMSE
-176 GNLSDEEKAQ
+176 DERAQ

-229 LTKSDRQ
+229 LTRSDRK
-236 AYRAIKNELISR
+236 AYSSIARELISR
-248 VKILSNLN
+248 VKIISNLN

-270 SVMRDGKPFG
+270 SVMREGKPFG

-380 VSEAIGLD
+380 VNESIGLD

-465 LVRRICPKCV
+465 LVRRACQKCLQPN
-475 ETYEPTEDELLLL
+475 EPTDDELMLL
-488 GLSPHEV
+488 GLSPHEI

-502 GRGCEECSDTGYKGR
+502 GAGCDECGDTGYKGR
-517 KGIYET
+517 LAIFET
-523 LRIGD
+523 LRMND

-557 EGLDAIFNGETTVE
+557 EGLEAIFAGDTTVE

>member
-1 MSTEMDSHL
+1 MDPHL
-10 VITTLVDQGVL
+10 VITTLVDQGVID
-21 AADQSDAL
+21 AAQSDELLEAAL
-29 VEAVLESGR
+29 QSGR
-38 EPEEFLIEEGQ
+38 APEDFLIEEGH
-49 VDEHT
+49 VDEHS

-60 NSVGANY
+60 NSVGANHI
-67 VDLSDFELD
+67 DLTGFELENS
-76 AGLRDKIPVGLARL
+76 LRDKIPVGLARL
-90 HRALPIAEVDGTLYV
+90 HRALPVAEIDGTLY
-105 ALADPLDTERVAEL
+105 LAISDPLDTERVSEL
-119 RFALSQPLQVSVAP
+119 RFALNQPIQVSVAP
-133 VARIEELIAQYYES
+133 VRRIEELIGQYYES
-147 VDYATQGF
+147 VDYATEGF
-155 STLSQKELSA
+155 AALTQRELQD
-165 KLSEAGTAVSA
+165 KLTAAGSAVSA
-176 GNLSDEEKAQ
+176 GNLSEEERAQ

-229 LTKSDRQ
+229 LTTADRQ
-236 AYRAIKNELISR
+236 AYNSISRELISR
-248 VKILSNLN
+248 VKIISNLN

-270 SVMRDGKPFG
+270 SVTRDGKPFA

-317 RVKKTLREMIQLP
+317 KVKKTLREMIKLP

-351 LREINEPNAK
+351 LKEINEPNAK

-380 VSEAIGLD
+380 VNEGIGLD

-465 LVRRICPKCV
+465 LVRRICPKCI
-475 ETYEPTEDELLLL
+475 EPYEPTEDELLLL

-495 GDKKFYK
+495 GDKKFFK
-502 GRGCEECSDTGYKGR
+502 GRGCDECNDTGYKGR
-517 KGIYET
+517 KGIFET

>member
-1 MSTEMDSHL
+1 MDPHL
-10 VITTLVDQGVL
+10 VLTTLVDQGVI
-21 AADQSDAL
+21 ASDQYDPLLQAIQQSSRA
-29 VEAVLESGR
+29 
-38 EPEEFLIEEGQ
+38 PEDLLINERY

-54 FYQAIA
+54 FYNAIA
-60 NSVGANY
+60 TSVGANY
-67 VDLSDFELD
+67 IDLSDFELD
-76 AGLRDKIPVGLARL
+76 TRLRDKIPVGLARL
-90 HRALPIAEVDGTLYV
+90 HRALPVAELDGVLYV
-105 ALADPLDTERVAEL
+105 ALSDPLDSEKLSEL
-119 RFALSQPLQVSVAP
+119 RFALNKNFQLSVAP
-133 VARIEELIAQYYES
+133 PLQIESLIERYYES
-147 VDYATQGF
+147 VDYATEGF
-155 STLSQKELSA
+155 SALTQKELREKLSELSQKA
-165 KLSEAGTAVSA
+165 SEH
-176 GNLSDEEKAQ
+176 LSDDERAQ

-203 ASDIHFEPFEEFMD
+203 ASDIHFEPFEEYMD

-229 LTKSDRQ
+229 LTQSDRK
-236 AYRAIKNELISR
+236 AYSSISRELISR
-248 VKILSNLN
+248 VKIISNLN
-256 IAESRLPQDGRIQR
+256 ISESRLPQDGRIQR
-270 SVMRDGKPFG
+270 TVMRDGKPFG

-306 QLDLDKLGVPE
+306 QLDLDKLGVPD

-380 VSEAIGLD
+380 VNEGIGLD

-475 ETYEPTEDELLLL
+475 EPYEPSEDELVLL
-488 GLSPHEV
+488 GLSAHEV
-495 GDKKFYK
+495 GDKKFFK
-502 GRGCEECSDTGYKGR
+502 GHGCEDCGNTGYKGR
-517 KGIYET
+517 KAIYET
-523 LRIGD
+523 LRLND

-557 EGLDAIFNGETTVE
+557 EGLDGIFSGETTVE
-571 EILKYT
+571 EVLKYT

>member
-1 MSTEMDSHL
+1 MDAHL
-10 VITTLVDQGVL
+10 VITTLADQGVI
-21 AADQSDAL
+21 AAEQEQDLLHAI
-29 VEAVLESGR
+29 LESGR
-38 EPEEFLIEEGQ
+38 APEDYLVSEGY

-54 FYQAIA
+54 FYQTIA
-60 NSVGANY
+60 NSIGANY
-67 VDLSDFELD
+67 IDLSDFELPNS
-76 AGLRDKIPVGLARL
+76 LREKIPVGLARL
-90 HRALPIAEVDGTLYV
+90 HRVLPVSELDGTLYI
-105 ALADPLDTERVAEL
+105 ALSDPLNAETL
-119 RFALSQPLQVSVAP
+119 SELNFALNQNLQISVAR
-133 VARIEELIAQYYES
+133 VQRIEELIEKYYES
-147 VDYATQGF
+147 VDYGAEGF
-155 STLSQKELSA
+155 SAITQKELRD
-165 KLSEAGTAVSA
+165 KLSE
-176 GNLSDEEKAQ
+176 LSKKASVELTDDERSQ

-229 LTKSDRQ
+229 LTEGDRQ
-236 AYRAIKNELISR
+236 AYKGIKSELISR
-248 VKILSNLN
+248 IKVISNLN
-256 IAESRLPQDGRIQR
+256 IAESRLPQDGRIQKTLK
-270 SVMRDGKPFG
+270 RDGKDFNV
-280 IDLRVSTLPTQ
+280 DLRVSTLPTQ

-317 RVKKTLREMIQLP
+317 SVKKTIREMIKIP

-380 VSEAIGLD
+380 VNEGIGLD

-455 ASLELVVAQR
+455 ASLELIVAQR
-465 LVRRICPKCV
+465 LVRRICKKCMV
-475 ETYEPTEDELLLL
+475 PYEPTEEELLLL
-488 GLSPHEV
+488 GLSAHEI
-495 GDKKFYK
+495 GNKKFSK
-502 GRGCEECSDTGYKGR
+502 GNGCEDCNDTGYKGR

-523 LRIGD
+523 LRLND

-557 EGLDAIFNGETTVE
+557 EGLQAIFDSETTVE

>member
-1 MSTEMDSHL
+1 MDPHL
-10 VITTLVDQGVL
+10 VITTLADQGVIP
-21 AADQSDAL
+21 AEQSDELLHAL
-29 VEAVLESGR
+29 LESGR
-38 EPEEFLIEEGQ
+38 APEDFLVGEGH

-54 FYQAIA
+54 FYQTIA

-67 VDLSDFELD
+67 IDLTGFELESS
-76 AGLRDKIPVGLARL
+76 LRDKIPVGLARL
-90 HRALPIAEVDGTLYV
+90 HRALPVAEIDGTLYL
-105 ALADPLDTERVAEL
+105 ALSDPLDTERVSEL
-119 RFALSQPLQVSVAP
+119 RFALSQPVQISVASVP
-133 VARIEELIAQYYES
+133 RIEELITQYYES
-147 VDYATQGF
+147 IDYATEGF
-155 STLSQKELSA
+155 SALTQKELRA
-165 KLSEAGTAVSA
+165 KLSEAGSAVSA
-176 GNLSDEEKAQ
+176 GNLTEEERKQ

-229 LTKSDRQ
+229 LTKGDRK
-236 AYRAIKNELISR
+236 AYSSIARELISR
-248 VKILSNLN
+248 IKVISNLN

-270 SVMRDGKPFG
+270 SVMRNGKPFA

-291 FGESVVLRILDRSAV
+291 YGESVVLRILDRSAV

-351 LREINEPNAK
+351 LREINDPASK

-380 VSEAIGLD
+380 VNEGIGLD

-465 LVRRICPKCV
+465 LVRRICPKCM
-475 ETYEPTEDELLLL
+475 ETYEPTEDELMLL
-488 GLSPHEV
+488 GLSAHEV

-502 GRGCEECSDTGYKGR
+502 GRGCDECNNTGYKGR

-557 EGLDAIFNGETTVE
+557 EGLQAIFDGETSVE